1 MIERTH
7 IGIFGKRNAGKSSII
22 NMLTNQEVSIV
33 SPLPGTTTDPVTKPI
48 EINGIGACVFID
60 TAGYDDAGEIGA
72 MRVTKTKQVLQR
84 CDISLFVIPTTIID
98 NKDELNKAA
107 EWYKLISERTART
120 IVVINEFSENSDSEG
135 GEKSGSGDCGE
146 KNNEDCYKNNSGDCG
161 EKKNCSD
168 CGEKSGS
175 DCEKSGSGDC
185 GENSDSD
192 CGGVK
197 REFENGKSSKCDINI
212 DIKTENYIK
221 AVSETI
227 LKGTKAEIV
236 IVNARKGEGKEELL
250 RVLGHIKERTEEHKI
265 VTHLVKP
272 GDVVLLVMPQDIQ
285 APAGRL
291 ILPQVQTIREL
302 LDDKCIVV
310 SCTTENFKRT
320 LTALVTPPSLIVTDS
335 QAFKEVY
342 ENKPTESRLTSFSV
356 LFAQWKGDINTFI
369 QGAQALSTL
378 NDSSRILIAEAC
390 SHAPLAEDIG
400 REKIPALIHKT
411 ISKNIKIEIVSG
423 HDWPENLE
431 TYDLIIHCG
440 ACMLSRQQVIN
451 RIKEA
456 EKINKKITNYGVCIA
471 YLNNILDKII
481 W

>member
-98 NKDELNKAA
+98 NREELNKAA

-120 IVVINEFSENSDSEG
+120 IVVINEFSENSG
-135 GEKSGSGDCGE
+135 GDCGSE
-146 KNNEDCYKNNSGDCG
+146 NSGGDCYMNNSGDCG
-161 EKKNCSD
+161 EK
-168 CGEKSGS
+168 
-175 DCEKSGSGDC
+175 
-185 GENSDSD
+185 SDSD

-250 RVLGHIKERTEEHKI
+250 SVLGHIKERTEEHKI

-423 HDWPENLE
+423 YDWPENLE
-431 TYDLIIHCG
+431 AYDLIIHCG

>member
-98 NKDELNKAA
+98 NREELNKAA

-120 IVVINEFSENSDSEG
+120 IVVINEFSENSGSDG
-135 GEKSGSGDCGE
+135 GENSGSG
-146 KNNEDCYKNNSGDCG
+146 DCYKNNSGDCG
-161 EKKNCSD
+161 EKSDSD
-168 CGEKSGS
+168 CGDNSGS
-175 DCEKSGSGDC
+175 DCGDNSGS
-185 GENSDSD
+185 N
-192 CGGVK
+192 GGVK
-197 REFENGKSSKCDINI
+197 REFENGKSSKCDISI

>member
-98 NKDELNKAA
+98 NREELNKAA

-120 IVVINEFSENSDSEG
+120 IVVINEFSENSGSG
-135 GEKSGSGDCGE
+135 GCGEKSDSDCY
-146 KNNEDCYKNNSGDCG
+146 KNNNGDCYKNNSGDCG
-161 EKKNCSD
+161 C
-168 CGEKSGS
+168 EKSGS
-175 DCEKSGSGDC
+175 DCGGEKSG
-185 GENSDSD
+185 SD

-197 REFENGKSSKCDINI
+197 REFENGKSSKCDISI

-431 TYDLIIHCG
+431 AYDLIIHCG

>member
-98 NKDELNKAA
+98 NREELNKAA

-120 IVVINEFSENSDSEG
+120 IVVINEFSESNGSDGG
-135 GEKSGSGDCGE
+135 GEKSDSDCY
-146 KNNEDCYKNNSGDCG
+146 KNNSGDCYKNNSGDCG
-161 EKKNCSD
+161 EKSDSGDCDEKNCGD
-168 CGEKSGS
+168 CGEKSG
-175 DCEKSGSGDC
+175 
-185 GENSDSD
+185 SD

-197 REFENGKSSKCDINI
+197 REFENGKSSKCDISI

-423 HDWPENLE
+423 YDWPENLE
-431 TYDLIIHCG
+431 AYDLIIHCG

>member
-98 NKDELNKAA
+98 NREELNKAA

-120 IVVINEFSENSDSEG
+120 IVVINEFSENSG
-135 GEKSGSGDCGE
+135 G
-146 KNNEDCYKNNSGDCG
+146 DCYKNNSGDCG
-161 EKKNCSD
+161 EKSDSD
-168 CGEKSGS
+168 CGDNSGS
-175 DCEKSGSGDC
+175 DCGDNSGS
-185 GENSDSD
+185 N
-192 CGGVK
+192 GGVK

-250 RVLGHIKERTEEHKI
+250 SVLGHIKERTEEHKI

>member
-120 IVVINEFSENSDSEG
+120 IVVINEFSENSGSDC
-135 GEKSGSGDCGE
+135 GSG
-146 KNNEDCYKNNSGDCG
+146 DCYKNNSGDCG
-161 EKKNCSD
+161 EKSDSD
-168 CGEKSGS
+168 CGDNSGS
-175 DCEKSGSGDC
+175 DCGDNSGS
-185 GENSDSD
+185 N
-192 CGGVK
+192 GGVK
-197 REFENGKSSKCDINI
+197 REFENGKSSKCDISI
-212 DIKTENYIK
+212 DTKTENYIK

-431 TYDLIIHCG
+431 EYDLIIHCG

>member
-98 NKDELNKAA
+98 NREELNKAA

-120 IVVINEFSENSDSEG
+120 IVVINEFSENSG
-135 GEKSGSGDCGE
+135 GDCGSE
-146 KNNEDCYKNNSGDCG
+146 NSGGGCYMNNSGDCG
-161 EKKNCSD
+161 EKSDSD
-168 CGEKSGS
+168 CGEKS
-175 DCEKSGSGDC
+175 
-185 GENSDSD
+185 DSD
-192 CGGVK
+192 CGDNSGSNGGVK

>member
-98 NKDELNKAA
+98 NREELNKAA

-120 IVVINEFSENSDSEG
+120 IVVINEFSEKNSSDC
-135 GEKSGSGDCGE
+135 GSG
-146 KNNEDCYKNNSGDCG
+146 DCYKNNSGDCG
-161 EKKNCSD
+161 ENNGCD
-168 CGEKSGS
+168 CCENSGS
-175 DCEKSGSGDC
+175 
-185 GENSDSD
+185 
-192 CGGVK
+192 GGVK
-197 REFENGKSSKCDINI
+197 REFENGKSSKCDISI

-227 LKGTKAEIV
+227 LKGAKAEIV

-250 RVLGHIKERTEEHKI
+250 RALGHIKERTEEHKI

-411 ISKNIKIEIVSG
+411 ISKKIKIEIVSG

-431 TYDLIIHCG
+431 EYDLIIHCG

>member
-98 NKDELNKAA
+98 NREELNKAA

-120 IVVINEFSENSDSEG
+120 IVVINEFSENSGSDC
-135 GEKSGSGDCGE
+135 GSGDCGSG
-146 KNNEDCYKNNSGDCG
+146 DCYKNNSGDCG
-161 EKKNCSD
+161 EK
-168 CGEKSGS
+168 
-175 DCEKSGSGDC
+175 
-185 GENSDSD
+185 SDSD

-197 REFENGKSSKCDINI
+197 REFENGKSSKCDISI

>member
-98 NKDELNKAA
+98 NREELNKAA

-120 IVVINEFSENSDSEG
+120 IVVINEFSENSG
-135 GEKSGSGDCGE
+135 GDC
-146 KNNEDCYKNNSGDCG
+146 YMNSG
-161 EKKNCSD
+161 
-168 CGEKSGS
+168 
-175 DCEKSGSGDC
+175 GDC
-185 GENSDSD
+185 SENSDSD
-192 CGGVK
+192 CGVK

-236 IVNARKGEGKEELL
+236 IVNARKREGKEELL

-431 TYDLIIHCG
+431 EYDLIIHCG

>member
-98 NKDELNKAA
+98 NREELNKAA

-120 IVVINEFSENSDSEG
+120 IVVINEFSENSGSG
-135 GEKSGSGDCGE
+135 GCGEKSDSDCY
-146 KNNEDCYKNNSGDCG
+146 KNNNGDCYKNNSGDCG
-161 EKKNCSD
+161 CEKSDSD
-168 CGEKSGS
+168 CGEKNGN
-175 DCEKSGSGDC
+175 GDC
-185 GENSDSD
+185 YKNCGSN
-192 CGGVK
+192 GGVK
-197 REFENGKSSKCDINI
+197 SEFENSKSSKCDISV

-431 TYDLIIHCG
+431 EYDLIIHCG

>member
-98 NKDELNKAA
+98 NREELNKAA

-120 IVVINEFSENSDSEG
+120 IVVINEFSENS
-135 GEKSGSGDCGE
+135 GSGDCGE
-146 KNNEDCYKNNSGDCG
+146 NNGDCYKNNSGDC
-161 EKKNCSD
+161 
-168 CGEKSGS
+168 
-175 DCEKSGSGDC
+175 DCEKSGSDG
-185 GENSDSD
+185 GEKNGSD
-192 CGGVK
+192 GGVK
-197 REFENGKSSKCDINI
+197 KEFENGKSSKCDISI

-431 TYDLIIHCG
+431 EYDLIIHCG

>member
-98 NKDELNKAA
+98 NIEELNKAA

-120 IVVINEFSENSDSEG
+120 IVVINEFSENSDS
-135 GEKSGSGDCGE
+135 GDCGE
-146 KNNEDCYKNNSGDCG
+146 KSDSGDCYKNNSGDCG
-161 EKKNCSD
+161 CEKSDSD
-168 CGEKSGS
+168 CGEKNGN
-175 DCEKSGSGDC
+175 GDC
-185 GENSDSD
+185 YKNCGSN
-192 CGGVK
+192 GGVK
-197 REFENGKSSKCDINI
+197 SEFENSKSSKCDISV

-320 LTALVTPPSLIVTDS
+320 LTTLVTPPSLIVTDS

-431 TYDLIIHCG
+431 EYDLIIHCG

>member
-98 NKDELNKAA
+98 NREELNKAA

-120 IVVINEFSENSDSEG
+120 IVVINEFSENSDS
-135 GEKSGSGDCGE
+135 GDCGSE
-146 KNNEDCYKNNSGDCG
+146 K
-161 EKKNCSD
+161 
-168 CGEKSGS
+168 
-175 DCEKSGSGDC
+175 
-185 GENSDSD
+185 SDSD
-192 CGGVK
+192 CGDNSGSNGGDNSGSNGGVK
-197 REFENGKSSKCDINI
+197 REFENGKSSKCDISI

>member
-98 NKDELNKAA
+98 NREELNKAA

-120 IVVINEFSENSDSEG
+120 IVVINEFSENSGSDC
-135 GEKSGSGDCGE
+135 GSG
-146 KNNEDCYKNNSGDCG
+146 DCYKNNSGDCG
-161 EKKNCSD
+161 EK
-168 CGEKSGS
+168 
-175 DCEKSGSGDC
+175 
-185 GENSDSD
+185 SDSD
-192 CGGVK
+192 CGDNSGSNGGVK

-320 LTALVTPPSLIVTDS
+320 LKALVTPPSLIVTDS

>member
-98 NKDELNKAA
+98 NREELNKAA

-120 IVVINEFSENSDSEG
+120 IVVINEFSENSGSDC
-135 GEKSGSGDCGE
+135 GSG
-146 KNNEDCYKNNSGDCG
+146 DCYKNNSGDCG
-161 EKKNCSD
+161 EK
-168 CGEKSGS
+168 
-175 DCEKSGSGDC
+175 
-185 GENSDSD
+185 SDSD
-192 CGGVK
+192 CGDNSGSNGGVK

-431 TYDLIIHCG
+431 EYDLIIHCG

>member
-98 NKDELNKAA
+98 NREELNKAA

-120 IVVINEFSENSDSEG
+120 IVVINEFSENSG
-135 GEKSGSGDCGE
+135 GDCGSE
-146 KNNEDCYKNNSGDCG
+146 NSGGDCYMNNSGDCG
-161 EKKNCSD
+161 DN
-168 CGEKSGS
+168 SGS
-175 DCEKSGSGDC
+175 
-185 GENSDSD
+185 N
-192 CGGVK
+192 GGVK

>member
-1 MIERTH
+1 MIERKH

-98 NKDELNKAA
+98 NREELNKAA

-120 IVVINEFSENSDSEG
+120 IVVINEFSENSDS
-135 GEKSGSGDCGE
+135 GDCGE
-146 KNNEDCYKNNSGDCG
+146 KSDSGDCYKNNSGDCG
-161 EKKNCSD
+161 
-168 CGEKSGS
+168 
-175 DCEKSGSGDC
+175 CEK
-185 GENSDSD
+185 SDSD

-197 REFENGKSSKCDINI
+197 REFENGKSSKCDISI
-212 DIKTENYIK
+212 DTKTENYIK

-250 RVLGHIKERTEEHKI
+250 SVLGHIKERTEEHKI

>member
-98 NKDELNKAA
+98 NREELNKAA

-120 IVVINEFSENSDSEG
+120 IVVINEFSENSDSG
-135 GEKSGSGDCGE
+135 
-146 KNNEDCYKNNSGDCG
+146 DCYKNNSGDCDC
-161 EKKNCSD
+161 EKSGSD

-175 DCEKSGSGDC
+175 DC
-185 GENSDSD
+185 GENSDSN
-192 CGGVK
+192 CGGEKNGSNGGVK
-197 REFENGKSSKCDINI
+197 REFENGKSSKCDISI
-212 DIKTENYIK
+212 DIKTKNYIK

-236 IVNARKGEGKEELL
+236 IVNARKGEGKEDLL

-431 TYDLIIHCG
+431 EYDLIIHCG

>member
-98 NKDELNKAA
+98 NREELNKAS

-120 IVVINEFSENSDSEG
+120 IVVINEFRENSGGDCGSENSG
-135 GEKSGSGDCGE
+135 GDC
-146 KNNEDCYKNNSGDCG
+146 YMNNSGDCG
-161 EKKNCSD
+161 EK
-168 CGEKSGS
+168 
-175 DCEKSGSGDC
+175 
-185 GENSDSD
+185 SDSD

-197 REFENGKSSKCDINI
+197 REFENGKSSKCDISI

-320 LTALVTPPSLIVTDS
+320 LKALVTPPSLIVTDS

>member
-98 NKDELNKAA
+98 NREELNKAA

-120 IVVINEFSENSDSEG
+120 IVVINEFSENNG
-135 GEKSGSGDCGE
+135 GDCYINNSGDCGE
-146 KNNEDCYKNNSGDCG
+146 KNNGDCYKNSGGNGG
-161 EKKNCSD
+161 EKN
-168 CGEKSGS
+168 GS

>member
-98 NKDELNKAA
+98 NREELNKAA

-120 IVVINEFSENSDSEG
+120 IVVINEFSENNG
-135 GEKSGSGDCGE
+135 GDCYINNSGDCGE
-146 KNNEDCYKNNSGDCG
+146 KNNGDCYKNSGG
-161 EKKNCSD
+161 NGG
-168 CGEKSGS
+168 GEKSGS
-175 DCEKSGSGDC
+175 DCGSENG
-185 GENSDSD
+185 GENSDSN
-192 CGGVK
+192 GGVK
-197 REFENGKSSKCDINI
+197 REFESGKSSKCDINI

-456 EKINKKITNYGVCIA
+456 KKINKKITNYGVCIA

>member
-98 NKDELNKAA
+98 NREELNKAA

-120 IVVINEFSENSDSEG
+120 IVVINEFSENSDS
-135 GEKSGSGDCGE
+135 GDCGE
-146 KNNEDCYKNNSGDCG
+146 KSDSGDCYKNNNGDCYKNNSGDCG
-161 EKKNCSD
+161 
-168 CGEKSGS
+168 
-175 DCEKSGSGDC
+175 CEKSG
-185 GENSDSD
+185 SD

-197 REFENGKSSKCDINI
+197 REFENGKSSKCDISI

-320 LTALVTPPSLIVTDS
+320 LTTLVTPPSLIVTDS

-431 TYDLIIHCG
+431 EYDLIIHCG

>member
-98 NKDELNKAA
+98 NREELNKAA

-120 IVVINEFSENSDSEG
+120 IVVINEFSENSG
-135 GEKSGSGDCGE
+135 GDCGSE
-146 KNNEDCYKNNSGDCG
+146 NSGGDCYMNNSGDCG
-161 EKKNCSD
+161 EKS
-168 CGEKSGS
+168 S
-175 DCEKSGSGDC
+175 
-185 GENSDSD
+185 SD

-197 REFENGKSSKCDINI
+197 REFENGKSSKCDISI
-212 DIKTENYIK
+212 DTKTENYIK

-250 RVLGHIKERTEEHKI
+250 RVLGHIKKRTEEHKI

-431 TYDLIIHCG
+431 EYDLIIHCG

>member
-120 IVVINEFSENSDSEG
+120 IVVINEFSENS
-135 GEKSGSGDCGE
+135 GS
-146 KNNEDCYKNNSGDCG
+146 DCYMNNSGDCG

-168 CGEKSGS
+168 CG
-175 DCEKSGSGDC
+175 D
-185 GENSDSD
+185 NSDSNGGD
-192 CGGVK
+192 NSGSNGGVK

-236 IVNARKGEGKEELL
+236 IVNAQKGEGKEELL

-431 TYDLIIHCG
+431 EYDLIIHCG

>member
-98 NKDELNKAA
+98 NREELNKAA

-120 IVVINEFSENSDSEG
+120 IVVINEFSENSG
-135 GEKSGSGDCGE
+135 GDCGSG
-146 KNNEDCYKNNSGDCG
+146 DCYKNNSGDCG
-161 EKKNCSD
+161 EK
-168 CGEKSGS
+168 
-175 DCEKSGSGDC
+175 
-185 GENSDSD
+185 SDSD

>member
-98 NKDELNKAA
+98 NIEELNKAA

-120 IVVINEFSENSDSEG
+120 IVVINEFSENSDS
-135 GEKSGSGDCGE
+135 GDCGE
-146 KNNEDCYKNNSGDCG
+146 NNSGDCG
-161 EKKNCSD
+161 
-168 CGEKSGS
+168 
-175 DCEKSGSGDC
+175 CEKSG
-185 GENSDSD
+185 SD

-197 REFENGKSSKCDINI
+197 REFENGKSSKCDISI

-356 LFAQWKGDINTFI
+356 LFAQWKGDINSFI

-431 TYDLIIHCG
+431 AYDLIIHCG

>member
-98 NKDELNKAA
+98 NREELNKAA

-120 IVVINEFSENSDSEG
+120 IVVINEFSENSG
-135 GEKSGSGDCGE
+135 GDCGSE
-146 KNNEDCYKNNSGDCG
+146 NSGGDCYMNNSGDCG
-161 EKKNCSD
+161 EK
-168 CGEKSGS
+168 
-175 DCEKSGSGDC
+175 
-185 GENSDSD
+185 SDSD

-197 REFENGKSSKCDINI
+197 REFENGKSSKCDISI

-236 IVNARKGEGKEELL
+236 IVNAQKGEGKEELL

-431 TYDLIIHCG
+431 EYDLIIHCG

>member
-98 NKDELNKAA
+98 NREELNKAA

-120 IVVINEFSENSDSEG
+120 IVVINKFSENSDSG
-135 GEKSGSGDCGE
+135 
-146 KNNEDCYKNNSGDCG
+146 DCYKNNSGDCDC
-161 EKKNCSD
+161 EKSGSD

-175 DCEKSGSGDC
+175 DC
-185 GENSDSD
+185 GENSDSN
-192 CGGVK
+192 CGGEKNGSNGGVK

-212 DIKTENYIK
+212 DIKTKNYIK

-236 IVNARKGEGKEELL
+236 IVNARKGEGKEDLL

-423 HDWPENLE
+423 YDWPENLE
-431 TYDLIIHCG
+431 AYDLIIHCG

>member
-98 NKDELNKAA
+98 NREELNKAA

-120 IVVINEFSENSDSEG
+120 IVVINEFSENSDS
-135 GEKSGSGDCGE
+135 GDCGE
-146 KNNEDCYKNNSGDCG
+146 NNGDCYKNNSGDC
-161 EKKNCSD
+161 
-168 CGEKSGS
+168 
-175 DCEKSGSGDC
+175 DCEKSGSDG
-185 GENSDSD
+185 GEKNGSN
-192 CGGVK
+192 GGVK
-197 REFENGKSSKCDINI
+197 REFESGKSSKCDINI

>member
-98 NKDELNKAA
+98 NREELNKAA

-120 IVVINEFSENSDSEG
+120 IVVINEFSENSGSDC
-135 GEKSGSGDCGE
+135 GSG
-146 KNNEDCYKNNSGDCG
+146 DCYKNNSGDCG
-161 EKKNCSD
+161 EKSD
-168 CGEKSGS
+168 S

-431 TYDLIIHCG
+431 EYDLIIHCG

>member
-98 NKDELNKAA
+98 NREELNKAA

-120 IVVINEFSENSDSEG
+120 IVVINEFSENSGSDY
-135 GEKSGSGDCGE
+135 GEKKSGSG
-146 KNNEDCYKNNSGDCG
+146 DCYKNNSGDC
-161 EKKNCSD
+161 C
-168 CGEKSGS
+168 EKSGS
-175 DCEKSGSGDC
+175 DCRVKS
-185 GENSDSD
+185 
-192 CGGVK
+192 
-197 REFENGKSSKCDINI
+197 EFENGKSSKCDLSI
-212 DIKTENYIK
+212 DIKKENYIK

-411 ISKNIKIEIVSG
+411 ISKKIKIEIVSG

-431 TYDLIIHCG
+431 EYDLIIHCG

>member
-120 IVVINEFSENSDSEG
+120 IVVINEFSENSGSDC
-135 GEKSGSGDCGE
+135 GSG
-146 KNNEDCYKNNSGDCG
+146 DCYKNNSGDCG
-161 EKKNCSD
+161 EK
-168 CGEKSGS
+168 
-175 DCEKSGSGDC
+175 
-185 GENSDSD
+185 SDSD
-192 CGGVK
+192 CGDNSGSNGGVK

-320 LTALVTPPSLIVTDS
+320 LKALVTPPSLIVTDS

>member
-98 NKDELNKAA
+98 NREELNKAA

-120 IVVINEFSENSDSEG
+120 IVVINEFSENSG
-135 GEKSGSGDCGE
+135 GDC
-146 KNNEDCYKNNSGDCG
+146 YMNNSGDCG
-161 EKKNCSD
+161 EK
-168 CGEKSGS
+168 
-175 DCEKSGSGDC
+175 
-185 GENSDSD
+185 SDSD

-197 REFENGKSSKCDINI
+197 REFENGKSSKCDISI
-212 DIKTENYIK
+212 DTKTENYIK

-250 RVLGHIKERTEEHKI
+250 SVLGHIKERTEEHKI

-423 HDWPENLE
+423 YDWPENLE
-431 TYDLIIHCG
+431 AYDLIIHCG